1 MAIADLASITAFSSI
16 QDCNKSTFLPEQK
29 CLDPELVTNS
39 PPRKSPGSSGMCC
52 SLPTASARPLT
63 SCTFSTYEA
72 LVLSRLS
79 RSVLILSNRSCIPI
93 SPSFRHTQLSCV
105 SSACERENTNDNLA
119 NLSYHI
125 AFKLTDSEVTDFY
138 ARQKA
143 NLVPGV
149 PKFDPK
155 RSVDGQRKLT
165 VLKPL
170 PPTSAGKQF
179 ELRNKVIGVYDKG
192 KAGSVMET
200 EQTIVDKATGEIYTK
215 IVSSGFF
222 VGQGNWGGPK
232 GRFLA
237 SFYRSN
243 CRL

>member
-1 MAIADLASITAFSSI
+1 M
-16 QDCNKSTFLPEQK
+16 
-29 CLDPELVTNS
+29 
-39 PPRKSPGSSGMCC
+39 M
-52 SLPTASARPLT
+52 
-63 SCTFSTYEA
+63 
-72 LVLSRLS
+72 
-79 RSVLILSNRSCIPI
+79 
-93 SPSFRHTQLSCV
+93 
-105 SSACERENTNDNLA
+105 NLA
-119 NLSYHI
+119 DVSCNI

-143 NLVPGV
+143 NPVPGV
-149 PKFDPK
+149 PKFDPR

-200 EQTIVDKATGEIYTK
+200 EQTIVDKSTGEIYTK

-232 GRFLA
+232 GQLLA
-237 SFYRSN
+237 SFFHLELQGVNLFSRP
-243 CRL
+243 

>member
-1 MAIADLASITAFSSI
+1 MTSPADVP
-16 QDCNKSTFLPEQK
+16 CN
-29 CLDPELVTNS
+29 
-39 PPRKSPGSSGMCC
+39 
-52 SLPTASARPLT
+52 
-63 SCTFSTYEA
+63 
-72 LVLSRLS
+72 
-79 RSVLILSNRSCIPI
+79 
-93 SPSFRHTQLSCV
+93 
-105 SSACERENTNDNLA
+105 
-119 NLSYHI
+119 I

-143 NLVPGV
+143 KPVPGV

-170 PPTSAGKQF
+170 PPSSAGKQF
-179 ELRNKVIGVYDKG
+179 ELRSKVIGVYDKG

-232 GRFLA
+232 GQLLT
-237 SFYRSN
+237 SFFSN
-243 CRL
+243 CGH